1 MVIPLSD
8 QGSRSVSGCARA
20 LTRHRVSAA
29 GDGNLR
35 RAPMLRDVQAGR
47 SDLERAAQA
56 LATRLPEPLGVLARL
71 AYNYRW
77 AWDPDGPAVFEAV
90 DADRWERVAEN
101 PVRLLQEAATDRLL
115 AAAENADL
123 LARAAALEQ
132 RVHADLARPR
142 REEITTPERP
152 IAYFSAEY
160 GFHGSFPIYSG
171 GLGALAG
178 DILKEASDRAWPL
191 VAVGLLYRDGYFRQR
206 IDAGGWQHE
215 YWVDTDPDRLPTAL
229 VTGDDGEPI
238 TITVPIGEIEVTAQI
253 WRVDIGG
260 IPLFLLDAERPENTQ
275 TARWITS
282 RLYIGD
288 EDTRLAQYM
297 LLGIGG
303 VRALEAMKIEP
314 GLVHLNEG
322 HAAFVSLELARRE
335 YSGNGSLSPA
345 LEIARRRTV
354 FTTHT
359 PVPAGNDTYPASQV
373 ADTLAHIAGTL
384 GVGAEEIISLGRT
397 TPEKT
402 AEPFGVT
409 QFALRT
415 SRAANGVSRRHG
427 EVAREMWNPMWADK
441 TVDDVPITY
450 VTNGV
455 HVPTWLGRPMWAL
468 LDRHLGDGWLD
479 RATDPATWAPV
490 DDIPAKELWEVRKQ
504 QKAQLIEYVRH
515 RAVVD
520 RLARDEPAPYA
531 EAAAN
536 FEPEVL
542 TVGFA
547 RRLAT
552 YKRLNLL
559 LQDVER
565 AIRIVAGDR
574 PVQVLLAGKA
584 HPRDD
589 NGKKLVQ
596 GLFAMKHAPGFA
608 TRVAYLD
615 DYDLGMAAPLVRGCD
630 VWINL
635 PRPPLE
641 ASGTSGM
648 KNVMNGG
655 LQLSVLD
662 GWWAEGY
669 DDHNGWALSGDVDH
683 DHGAQD
689 ARHAHELFRLLEEE
703 VAPEFYNT
711 GEDGIPLDWVARVRR
726 SLRTLGP
733 MFGAGRMLEDY
744 EQKVYKA

>member
-1 MVIPLSD
+1 
-8 QGSRSVSGCARA
+8 
-20 LTRHRVSAA
+20 
-29 GDGNLR
+29 
-35 RAPMLRDVQAGR
+35 MLAHVQAGSR
-47 SDLERAAQA
+47 DLERAADA
-56 LATRLPEPLGVLARL
+56 LATRLPEPLGVLARI

-77 AWDPDGPAVFEAV
+77 AWDPDGPDVFRSV
-90 DADRWERVAEN
+90 DPDRWDRVAEN
-101 PVRLLQEAATDRLL
+101 PVKFLQEANTARLIAASTDDELL
-115 AAAENADL
+115 G
-123 LARAAALEQ
+123 RAAALEE
-132 RVHADLARPR
+132 RISADLARPVHDAVASS
-142 REEITTPERP
+142 ERP

-191 VAVGLLYRDGYFRQR
+191 VGIGLLYRNGYFRQR
-206 IDAGGWQHE
+206 IDNRGWQHE
-215 YWVDTDPDRLPTAL
+215 YWVDTDPERLPTAL
-229 VTGDDGEPI
+229 VTSEDGTPI
-238 TITVPIGEIEVTAQI
+238 TITVTVGEEEVVAQI
-253 WRVDIGG
+253 WRTDVGRV
-260 IPLFLLDAERPENTQ
+260 PLFLLDADRPENSES
-275 TARWITS
+275 ARWITS

-297 LLGIGG
+297 LLGVGG
-303 VRALEAMKIEP
+303 VRALEAMNIEP
-314 GLVHLNEG
+314 SIVHLNEG
-322 HAAFVSLELARRE
+322 HAAFVSLELARV
-335 YSGNGSLSPA
+335 SGNGSLSAA
-345 LEIARRRTV
+345 LGIAQKRTV

-359 PVPAGNDTYPASQV
+359 PVPAGNDTYPAAQV
-373 ADTLAHIAGTL
+373 EGVLKHIAGTL
-384 GVGAEEIISLGRT
+384 GGDAAEIISLGRT
-397 TPEKT
+397 NPNEE

-427 EVAREMWNPMWADK
+427 EVAREMWHAMWPDRP
-441 TVDDVPITY
+441 VESVPITH

-455 HVPTWLGRPMWAL
+455 HIPTWLGHPMWEL
-468 LDRHLGDGWLD
+468 LNRHLGEDWLD
-479 RATDPATWAPV
+479 RATDTATWAPV
-490 DDIPAKELWEVRKQ
+490 DDIPAKEIWAVRNQ
-504 QKAQLIEYVRH
+504 QRAELIEYVRH
-515 RAVVD
+515 RAVFD
-520 RLARDEPAPYA
+520 RLARDEPRPYA
-531 EAAAN
+531 EAAYS
-536 FEPEVL
+536 FDPDVL

-559 LQDVER
+559 LADFER
-565 AIRIVAGDR
+565 AMKIVNDTER
-574 PVQVLLAGKA
+574 PIQVLLAGKA

-589 NGKKLVQ
+589 AGKRLVE
-596 GLFAMKHAPGFA
+596 GLFQAKHAPGFA

-615 DYDLGMAAPLVRGCD
+615 DYDLRMAAHLVRGCD

-648 KNVMNGG
+648 KNVVNGG

-669 DDHNGWALSGDVDH
+669 DGGNGWALSGDVDH

-689 ARHAHELFRLLEEE
+689 ARHAHELMRLLEEE
-703 VAPEFYNT
+703 IAPEFYRRGN
-711 GEDGIPLDWVARVRR
+711 DGIARDWVARVRR

-744 EQKVYKA
+744 ETKLYT

>member
-1 MVIPLSD
+1 
-8 QGSRSVSGCARA
+8 
-20 LTRHRVSAA
+20 
-29 GDGNLR
+29 
-35 RAPMLRDVQAGR
+35 MLAHVQAGSR
-47 SDLERAAQA
+47 DLERAAEA
-56 LATRLPEPLGVLARL
+56 LATRLPEPLGVLARI

-77 AWDPDGPAVFEAV
+77 AWDPDGPDLFRSI

-101 PVRLLQEAATDRLL
+101 PVKFLQEANTARLN
-115 AAAENADL
+115 AAAGDDAL
-123 LARAAALEQ
+123 LGRAAALEA
-132 RVHADLARPR
+132 RINADLARPVHD
-142 REEITTPERP
+142 TVASGERP

-191 VAVGLLYRDGYFRQR
+191 VGIGLLYRNGYFRQR
-206 IDAGGWQHE
+206 IDNKGWQHE
-215 YWVDTDPDRLPTAL
+215 YWVDTDPDRLPAAL
-229 VTGDDGEPI
+229 VTGEDGTPLTVSV
-238 TITVPIGEIEVTAQI
+238 TIGDNDVVAQI
-253 WRVDIGG
+253 WRTDIGRV
-260 IPLFLLDAERPENTQ
+260 PLFLLDADRPENSE

-288 EDTRLAQYM
+288 EDTRLAQYL

-303 VRALEAMKIEP
+303 VRALEAMGIEP
-314 GLVHLNEG
+314 SIVHLNEG

-335 YSGNGSLSPA
+335 YSGNGSLAAA
-345 LEIARRRTV
+345 LEIAQKRTV

-359 PVPAGNDTYPASQV
+359 PVPAGNDTYPATQV
-373 ADTLAHIAGTL
+373 ADVLEHMAGTL
-384 GVGAEEIISLGRT
+384 GVDAAEIIGLGRT
-397 TPEKT
+397 NPSEE

-427 EVAREMWNPMWADK
+427 EVAREMWQAMWPEK
-441 TVDDVPITY
+441 TVDEVPITY

-455 HVPTWLGRPMWAL
+455 HIPTWIGQPMWDL
-468 LDRHLGDGWLD
+468 LNRHLGEDWLD

-490 DDIPAKELWEVRKQ
+490 DDIPAKELWDVRTAQ
-504 QKAQLIEYVRH
+504 RAQLIEYVRE

-520 RLARDEPAPYA
+520 RLARDESRAYA
-531 EAAAN
+531 EAAAS
-536 FEPEVL
+536 FDPDVL

-552 YKRLNLL
+552 YKRLDLL
-559 LQDVER
+559 LSDVER
-565 AIRIVAGDR
+565 AIRVVAGDR
-574 PVQVLLAGKA
+574 PIQVLLAGKA

-589 NGKKLVQ
+589 GGKRLVQ
-596 GLFAMKHAPGFA
+596 GLFTSKNAPGFA
-608 TRVAYLD
+608 ERIAYLN
-615 DYDLGMAAPLVRGCD
+615 DYDLRMAAWLVRGCD

-648 KNVMNGG
+648 KNVMKGG
-655 LQLSVLD
+655 PPLSGLD

-669 DDHNGWALSGDVDH
+669 DGHNGWALSGDVDH
-683 DHGAQD
+683 DHGPQD

-703 VAPEFYNT
+703 VAPEFYRSS
-711 GEDGIPLDWVARVRR
+711 GDGIPRDWVARIRR

-733 MFGAGRMLEDY
+733 EFGAGRMLEDY
-744 EQKVYKA
+744 EQKVYKTGL

>member
-1 MVIPLSD
+1 
-8 QGSRSVSGCARA
+8 
-20 LTRHRVSAA
+20 
-29 GDGNLR
+29 
-35 RAPMLRDVQAGR
+35 MLAHVQAGSR
-47 SDLERAAQA
+47 DLERAAEA
-56 LATRLPEPLGVLARL
+56 LATRLPEPLSVLARL

-77 AWDPDGPAVFEAV
+77 AWDPDGPDVFRDV
-90 DADRWERVAEN
+90 DPDRWERVAEN
-101 PVRLLQEAATDRLL
+101 PVKLLQEANAQRLID
-115 AAAENADL
+115 AANDAAL
-123 LARAAALEQ
+123 LARAHALEERVQAALN
-132 RVHADLARPR
+132 RPSH
-142 REEITTPERP
+142 EGPATDERP

-160 GFHGSFPIYSG
+160 GWHVSFPIYSG

-191 VAVGLLYRDGYFRQR
+191 TAIGLLYRNGYFRQR
-206 IDAGGWQHE
+206 IDRHGWQHE
-215 YWVDTDPDRLPTAL
+215 YWVDTDPDRLPAAL
-229 VTGDDGEPI
+229 VTGDDGQPI
-238 TITVPIGEIEVTAQI
+238 TISVTVGDLEVVAQI
-253 WRVDIGG
+253 WRTNVGRV
-260 IPLFLLDAERPENTQ
+260 PLYLLDADRPENSE

-282 RLYIGD
+282 
-288 EDTRLAQYM
+288 

-303 VRALEAMKIEP
+303 VRALEAMGIEP
-314 GLVHLNEG
+314 SIVHLNEG

-335 YSGNGSLSPA
+335 YSGNGSLKAA
-345 LEIARRRTV
+345 LEVARKRTI

-373 ADTLAHIAGTL
+373 EGVLKHMAGTL
-384 GVGAEEIISLGRT
+384 GVEPAEIIRLGRT
-397 TPEKT
+397 NPAEE

-427 EVAREMWNPMWADK
+427 EVAREMWHPMWADK
-441 TVDDVPITY
+441 AVDDVPITY

-455 HVPTWLGRPMWAL
+455 HIPTWLGKPIWSL
-468 LDRHLGDGWLD
+468 LDRHLGEGWLD

-490 DDIPAKELWEVRKQ
+490 DDIPAKEIWAVRTQ
-504 QKAQLIEYVRH
+504 QRAELIEYVRH

-536 FEPEVL
+536 FDPDVL

-565 AIRIVAGDR
+565 AMRIVAGDR

-589 NGKKLVQ
+589 NGKKLVE
-596 GLFAMKHAPGFA
+596 GLFHMKNAPGFA
-608 TRVAYLD
+608 NRVAYLD
-615 DYDLGMAAPLVRGCD
+615 DYDLRMAAHLVRGCD

-662 GWWAEGY
+662 GWWDEGY
-669 DDHNGWALSGDVDH
+669 DKGNGWALSGEVDH

-689 ARHAHELFRLLEEE
+689 ARHAHELFRLLEED
-703 VAPEFYNT
+703 VAPEFYNA
-711 GEDGIPLDWVARVRR
+711 GADGIPRDWVARIRR

-744 EQKVYKA
+744 ERKVYG

>member
-1 MVIPLSD
+1 
-8 QGSRSVSGCARA
+8 
-20 LTRHRVSAA
+20 
-29 GDGNLR
+29 
-35 RAPMLRDVQAGR
+35 MLAHVQAGSR
-47 SDLERAAQA
+47 DLGRAAEA
-56 LATRLPEPLGVLARL
+56 LATRLPESLGVFARL

-77 AWDPDGPAVFEAV
+77 AWDPDGPAVFRDLDPE
-90 DADRWERVAEN
+90 RWDKVAEN
-101 PVRLLQEAATDRLL
+101 PVKQLQEASTAGLQ
-115 AAAENADL
+115 AAAQNTEL
-123 LARAAALEQ
+123 LERAAAVEA
-132 RVHADLARPR
+132 RVRADLDRPAHDGPA
-142 REEITTPERP
+142 TPDRP

-191 VAVGLLYRDGYFRQR
+191 VAIGLLYRHGYFRQR
-206 IDAGGWQHE
+206 IDNRGWQHE
-215 YWVDTDPDRLPTAL
+215 YWVDTDPDRLPAAL

-238 TITVPIGEIEVTAQI
+238 TVTVTIADTEVVAQI
-253 WRVDIGG
+253 WRVDVGRV
-260 IPLFLLDAERPENTQ
+260 PLFLLDADRPENSQ
-275 TARWITS
+275 SARWITS

-303 VRALEAMKIEP
+303 VRALEAMGIEP
-314 GLVHLNEG
+314 SIVHLNEG

-335 YSGNGSLSPA
+335 YSGTGALGPA
-345 LEIARRRTV
+345 LEIAKQRTV

-359 PVPAGNDTYPASQV
+359 PVPAGNDTYPAHQV
-373 ADTLAHIAGTL
+373 EAVLAHIAGTL
-384 GVGAEEIISLGRT
+384 GVDASEIITLGRT
-397 TPEKT
+397 NPAEQ

-427 EVAREMWNPMWADK
+427 EVAREMWHPMWPD
-441 TVDDVPITY
+441 TGVDDVPITY

-455 HVPTWLGRPMWAL
+455 HIPTWLGKPIWNL
-468 LDRHLGDGWLD
+468 LNRHLGEDWLD
-479 RATDPATWAPV
+479 RATDPATWALV
-490 DDIPAKELWEVRKQ
+490 DDIPAKELWEVRNQ
-504 QKAQLIEYVRH
+504 QRAELIEYVRE
-515 RAVVD
+515 RAVAD
-520 RLARDEPAPYA
+520 RLARDESMPYA
-531 EAAAN
+531 QAAAS
-536 FEPEVL
+536 FDPDVL
-542 TVGFA
+542 TLGFA

-565 AIRIVAGDR
+565 AIRILGGDR

-589 NGKKLVQ
+589 AGKALVQ
-596 GLFAMKHAPGFA
+596 GLFSMKHAPGIA
-608 TRVAYLD
+608 GRVAYLD
-615 DYDLGMAAPLVRGCD
+615 DYDLRMAAHLVRGCD

-648 KNVMNGG
+648 KNVVNGG

-669 DDHNGWALSGDVDH
+669 DGGNGWALSGDVDH

-689 ARHAHELFRLLEEE
+689 ARHAHELFRLIEEE
-703 VAPEFYNT
+703 VAPEFYRASA
-711 GEDGIPLDWVARVRR
+711 DGIPRDWVARIRR

-733 MFGAGRMLEDY
+733 AFGAGRMLEDY
-744 EQKVYKA
+744 ERKVYT

>member
-1 MVIPLSD
+1 
-8 QGSRSVSGCARA
+8 
-20 LTRHRVSAA
+20 
-29 GDGNLR
+29 
-35 RAPMLRDVQAGR
+35 MLAHVQAGSR
-47 SDLERAAQA
+47 DLERAAEA
-56 LATRLPEPLGVLARL
+56 LASRLPEELAVYARL

-77 AWDPDGPAVFEAV
+77 AWDPDGPAVFR
-90 DADRWERVAEN
+90 DLDPDRWEKVAEN
-101 PVRLLQEAATDRLL
+101 PVKQLQEASTAGLQAATQD
-115 AAAENADL
+115 ESL
-123 LARAAALEQ
+123 LARAQALEERIQ
-132 RVHADLARPR
+132 ADLARP
-142 REEITTPERP
+142 THDGPASDDRP

-191 VAVGLLYRDGYFRQR
+191 AAIGLLYRNGYFRQR

-215 YWVDTDPDRLPTAL
+215 YWVDTDPDRVPTAL
-229 VTGDDGEPI
+229 VTGEDGEPI
-238 TITVPIGEIEVTAQI
+238 TVTVPVGDVEVVCQI
-253 WRVDIGG
+253 WRTDVGR
-260 IPLFLLDAERPENTQ
+260 IPLYLLDADQPENSE

-303 VRALEAMKIEP
+303 VRALEALGIEP
-314 GLVHLNEG
+314 SLVHLNEG

-335 YSGNGSLSPA
+335 YSGNGSLSGA

-359 PVPAGNDTYPASQV
+359 PVPAGNDTYPTHQV
-373 ADTLAHIAGTL
+373 EEVLSHIAGTL
-384 GVGAEEIISLGRT
+384 GVAPAEIISLGRT
-397 TPEKT
+397 NPDEE

-427 EVAREMWNPMWADK
+427 EVAREMWHAMWADK
-441 TVDDVPITY
+441 DVEDVPITH

-455 HVPTWLGRPMWAL
+455 YIPTWLGKPIWQL
-468 LDRHLGDGWLD
+468 LDRHLGEDWLD
-479 RATDPATWAPV
+479 RATDPATWAAV
-490 DDIPAKELWEVRKQ
+490 DDIPAQQLWAVRTEQ
-504 QKAQLIEYVRH
+504 RAELIEYVRH

-531 EAAAN
+531 EAAAA
-536 FEPEVL
+536 FDPEVL

-565 AIRIVAGDR
+565 AMRIVAGDR

-589 NGKKLVQ
+589 GGKRLVHE
-596 GLFAMKHAPGFA
+596 LFSSKHAPGFA
-608 TRVAYLD
+608 GRVAYLD
-615 DYDLGMAAPLVRGCD
+615 DYDLRMAAHLVRGCD

-662 GWWAEGY
+662 GWWAEGF
-669 DDHNGWALSGDVDH
+669 DGHNGWSLSGDVDH
-683 DHGAQD
+683 VHGAQD

-703 VAPEFYNT
+703 VAPEFYRSS
-711 GEDGIPLDWVARVRR
+711 GDGIPRDWVARIRR

-733 MFGAGRMLEDY
+733 EFGAGRMLEDY
-744 EQKVYKA
+744 EAKVYK

>member
-1 MVIPLSD
+1 MLAHVHA
-8 QGSRSVSGCARA
+8 GSR
-20 LTRHRVSAA
+20 
-29 GDGNLR
+29 
-35 RAPMLRDVQAGR
+35 
-47 SDLERAAQA
+47 DLERAAEA
-56 LATRLPEPLGVLARL
+56 LATRLPEPLSVLARL

-77 AWDPDGPAVFEAV
+77 AWDPDGPAAFRDV
-90 DADRWERVAEN
+90 DPDRWERVAEN
-101 PVRLLQEAATDRLL
+101 PVKLLQEANAQRLSE
-115 AAAENADL
+115 AAGDEAL
-123 LARAAALEQ
+123 LARARALEE
-132 RVHADLARPR
+132 RVLADLRRPSHDGPA
-142 REEITTPERP
+142 TDDRP

-160 GFHGSFPIYSG
+160 GWHVSFPIYSG

-191 VAVGLLYRDGYFRQR
+191 TAIGLLYRNGYFRQR
-206 IDAGGWQHE
+206 IDRNGWQHE
-215 YWVDTDPDRLPTAL
+215 YWVDTDPDRLPAAL
-229 VTGDDGEPI
+229 VTGDDGQPI
-238 TITVPIGEIEVTAQI
+238 TIEVTVGDVNVVAQI
-253 WRVDIGG
+253 WRTNVGRV
-260 IPLFLLDAERPENTQ
+260 PLFLLDADRPENSE

-288 EDTRLAQYM
+288 EDTRLAQYL

-303 VRALEAMKIEP
+303 VRALEAMGIEP
-314 GLVHLNEG
+314 SIVHLNEG

-335 YSGNGSLSPA
+335 YSGNGSLNAA
-345 LEIARRRTV
+345 LEVAKQRTV

-359 PVPAGNDTYPASQV
+359 PVPAGNDTYPAHQV
-373 ADTLAHIAGTL
+373 EGVLGHMAGTL
-384 GVGAEEIISLGRT
+384 GVEASEIISLGRT
-397 TPEKT
+397 NPSEE

-427 EVAREMWNPMWADK
+427 EVAREMWHPMWADK
-441 TVDDVPITY
+441 AVDDVPITY

-455 HVPTWLGRPMWAL
+455 HIPTWLGQPIWQL
-468 LDRHLGDGWLD
+468 LDRHLGADWLD

>member
-1 MVIPLSD
+1 
-8 QGSRSVSGCARA
+8 
-20 LTRHRVSAA
+20 
-29 GDGNLR
+29 
-35 RAPMLRDVQAGR
+35 MLRGVQAGR

-56 LATRLPEPLGVLARL
+56 LATRLPEPLGILARL

-115 AAAENADL
+115 AAASDQEL
-123 LARAAALEQ
+123 LARAAALEE
-132 RVHADLARPR
+132 RVAADLARPR
-142 REEITTPERP
+142 RDEITTPERP

-215 YWVDTDPDRLPTAL
+215 YWVDTDPDRLPAAL
-229 VTGDDGEPI
+229 VTGDDGEPV
-238 TITVPIGEIEVTAQI
+238 TISVPIADYEVTAQI
-253 WRVDIGG
+253 WRVDVGG
-260 IPLFLLDAERPENTQ
+260 IPLYLLDAERPENTQ
-275 TARWITS
+275 TAKWITS

-303 VRALEAMKIEP
+303 VRALEAIGIEP

-335 YSGNGSLSPA
+335 YSGNGALSAA
-345 LEIARRRTV
+345 LEIARKRTI

-384 GVGAEEIISLGRT
+384 GVEAEEIISLGRT
-397 TPEKT
+397 NPEEG

-427 EVAREMWNPMWADK
+427 EVAREMWNPMWAERE
-441 TVDDVPITY
+441 VDDVPITH

-455 HVPTWLGRPMWAL
+455 HIPTWLGKPMWQL
-468 LDRHLGDGWLD
+468 LDRHLGADWLD

-490 DDIPAKELWEVRKQ
+490 DDIPAKELWDVRKQ

-596 GLFAMKHAPGFA
+596 GLFTVKHAAGFA
-608 TRVAYLD
+608 DRVAYLD
-615 DYDLGMAAPLVRGCD
+615 DYDLGMAAHLVRGCD

-669 DDHNGWALSGDVDH
+669 EEGNGWALSGDVEH
-683 DHGAQD
+683 DQGAQGP
-689 ARHAHELFRLLEEE
+689 RHAHEFFRLLEEE
-703 VAPEFYNT
+703 VAPEFYRS
-711 GEDGIPLDWVARVRR
+711 GEDGIPLEWVTRIRR

-733 MFGAGRMLEDY
+733 EFGAGRMLEDY
-744 EQKVYKA
+744 ERKVYGP

>member
-1 MVIPLSD
+1 M
-8 QGSRSVSGCARA
+8 
-20 LTRHRVSAA
+20 
-29 GDGNLR
+29 
-35 RAPMLRDVQAGR
+35 
-47 SDLERAAQA
+47 
-56 LATRLPEPLGVLARL
+56 LARL

-77 AWDPDGPAVFEAV
+77 AWDPDGPDVFRTV

-101 PVRLLQEAATDRLL
+101 PVKLLQEAAAERLV
-115 AAAENADL
+115 AASQDKAL
-123 LARAAALEQ
+123 LARAAALEE
-132 RVHADLARPR
+132 RVSADLARPAH
-142 REEITTPERP
+142 EGPASPERP

-191 VAVGLLYRDGYFRQR
+191 AAIGLLYRNGYFRQR

-215 YWVDTDPDRLPTAL
+215 YWVDTDPDRLPAAL
-229 VTGDDGEPI
+229 VTGDDDEPI
-238 TITVPIGEIEVTAQI
+238 TVTVPVGDVQVVAQI
-253 WRVDIGG
+253 WRTDVGRV
-260 IPLFLLDAERPENTQ
+260 PLYLLDADRPENSE

-303 VRALEAMKIEP
+303 VRALEAIGIEP
-314 GLVHLNEG
+314 SIVHLNEG

-335 YSGNGSLSPA
+335 SSGNGSLTAA

-359 PVPAGNDTYPASQV
+359 PVPAGNDTYPAHQV
-373 ADTLAHIAGTL
+373 ADVLEHIAGTL
-384 GVGAEEIISLGRT
+384 GVTPDEIIRLGRT
-397 TPEKT
+397 NPEEE

-427 EVAREMWNPMWADK
+427 EVAREMWHAMWTDHE
-441 TVDDVPITY
+441 VDDVPITH

-455 HVPTWLGRPMWAL
+455 HIPTWLGQPIWEL
-468 LDRHLGDGWLD
+468 LNRHLGEDWLD

-490 DDIPAKELWEVRKQ
+490 DDIPAKEIWDVRRAQ
-504 QKAQLIEYVRH
+504 REQLIEYVRH

-520 RLARDEPAPYA
+520 RLARDEPRGYA
-531 EAAAN
+531 EAAGA
-536 FEPEVL
+536 FSPDVL

-565 AIRIVAGDR
+565 AMRVVAGDR

-584 HPRDD
+584 HPRDEA
-589 NGKKLVQ
+589 GKRLVE
-596 GLFAMKHAPGFA
+596 GLFRMKNAPGFA
-608 TRVAYLD
+608 ARVAYLD
-615 DYDLGMAAPLVRGCD
+615 DYDLRMAAQLVRGCD

-648 KNVMNGG
+648 KNVVNGG

-669 DDHNGWALSGDVDH
+669 DGGNGWALSGDVDH

-689 ARHAHELFRLLEEE
+689 ARHSHELFRLLEEE
-703 VAPEFYNT
+703 VAPEFYRT
-711 GEDGIPLDWVARVRR
+711 GADGIARDWVARIRR

-733 MFGAGRMLEDY
+733 EFGAGRMLEDY
-744 EQKVYKA
+744 ERKVYGP

>member
-1 MVIPLSD
+1 
-8 QGSRSVSGCARA
+8 
-20 LTRHRVSAA
+20 
-29 GDGNLR
+29 
-35 RAPMLRDVQAGR
+35 MLAHVQAGTR
-47 SDLERAAQA
+47 DLERAAEA
-56 LATRLPEPLGVLARL
+56 LASRLPDPLGVFARL

-77 AWDPDGPAVFEAV
+77 SWDPDGPDVFRAI
-90 DADRWERVAEN
+90 DPDRWERVAEN
-101 PVRLLQEAATDRLL
+101 PVKLLQEAGAQRLTD
-115 AAAENADL
+115 AANDGAL
-123 LARAAALEQ
+123 LARAHALHERIQ
-132 RVHADLARPR
+132 ADLARPSHNGPA
-142 REEITTPERP
+142 TDERP

-160 GFHGSFPIYSG
+160 GFHVSFPIYSG

-191 VAVGLLYRDGYFRQR
+191 VAIGLLYRNGYFRQR
-206 IDAGGWQHE
+206 IDRHGWQHE
-215 YWVDTDPDRLPTAL
+215 YWVDTDPDRLPAAL
-229 VTGDDGEPI
+229 VTNGDGTPVTVSV
-238 TITVPIGEIEVTAQI
+238 TIGDTEVVAQI
-253 WRVDIGG
+253 WRTDVGR
-260 IPLFLLDAERPENTQ
+260 IPLFLLDADRPENSE

-288 EDTRLAQYM
+288 EDIRLSQYM

-303 VRALEAMKIEP
+303 VRALEAMGIEP
-314 GLVHLNEG
+314 SIVHLNEG
-322 HAAFVSLELARRE
+322 HAAFVSLELARRA
-335 YSGNGSLSPA
+335 YSGNGALAPA
-345 LEIARRRTV
+345 LEIASKRTV

-359 PVPAGNDTYPASQV
+359 PVPAGNDTYPAHQV
-373 ADTLAHIAGTL
+373 EGVLKHMAGTL
-384 GVGAEEIISLGRT
+384 GVDPAEIISLGRT
-397 TPEKT
+397 NPAEE

-415 SRAANGVSRRHG
+415 SRAANGVSKRHG
-427 EVAREMWNPMWADK
+427 EVAREMWHAMWADK
-441 TVDDVPITY
+441 SVDEVPITH

-455 HVPTWLGRPMWAL
+455 HIPTWLGKPIWQL
-468 LDRHLGDGWLD
+468 LDRHIGEDWLE
-479 RATDPATWAPV
+479 RATDPATWAAV
-490 DDIPAKELWEVRKQ
+490 DDIPAKEIWDVRTEQ
-504 QKAQLIEYVRH
+504 RRELIEYVRH

-520 RLARDEPAPYA
+520 RLARDEPAAYA
-531 EAAAN
+531 EAAAA
-536 FEPEVL
+536 FDPDVL

-565 AIRIVAGDR
+565 AIRIVGGDR

-596 GLFAMKHAPGFA
+596 GLFSMKHAPGFA
-608 TRVAYLD
+608 ARVAYLD
-615 DYDLGMAAPLVRGCD
+615 DYDLRMAAHLVRGCD

-669 DDHNGWALSGDVDH
+669 DTGNGWALSGDVDH

-703 VAPEFYNT
+703 VAPEFYRV
-711 GEDGIPLDWVARVRR
+711 GADGIPRDWVARIRR

-733 MFGAGRMLEDY
+733 MFGAGRMLADY
-744 EQKVYKA
+744 ESKVYT

>member
-1 MVIPLSD
+1 MS
-8 QGSRSVSGCARA
+8 SR
-20 LTRHRVSAA
+20 
-29 GDGNLR
+29 
-35 RAPMLRDVQAGR
+35 PMLPGVQAGR
-47 SDLERAAQA
+47 RDLERAAEA
-56 LATRLPEPLGVLARL
+56 LATRLPESLGVLAQV

-77 AWDPDGPAVFEAV
+77 AWDPDGPDVFRDI
-90 DADRWERVAEN
+90 DADRWERVSEN
-101 PVRLLQEAATDRLL
+101 PVKLLQEANAENLRRAATD
-115 AAAENADL
+115 AAFLERAHALKERIDADL
-123 LARAAALEQ
+123 GRPAHTKAATA
-132 RVHADLARPR
+132 
-142 REEITTPERP
+142 ERP

-191 VAVGLLYRDGYFRQR
+191 VAVGLLYREGYFRQR
-206 IDAGGWQHE
+206 IDGGGWQHE

-238 TITVPIGEIEVTAQI
+238 TISVPIGELEVTAQI

-260 IPLFLLDAERPENTQ
+260 IPLDLLDAERPENSQ

-297 LLGIGG
+297 LLGVGG
-303 VRALEAMKIEP
+303 VRALEAMGIEP

-322 HAAFVSLELARRE
+322 HAAFVSLELARRN
-335 YSGNGSLSPA
+335 YSGHGSLSAA
-345 LEIARRRTV
+345 LEIGRKQTI

-359 PVPAGNDTYPASQV
+359 PVPAGNDTYPAQQV

-384 GVGAEEIISLGRT
+384 GVEAEEIIALGRT
-397 TPEKT
+397 NPEEG

-427 EVAREMWNPMWADK
+427 EVAREMWQAMWPDRA
-441 TVDDVPITY
+441 VDDVPITY

-455 HVPTWLGRPMWAL
+455 HIPTWLGQPMWEL
-468 LDRHLGDGWLD
+468 LNRHLGEDWLD

-490 DDIPAKELWEVRKQ
+490 DDIPAKELWDVRTAQ
-504 QKAQLIEYVRH
+504 RVQLIEYVRH
-515 RAVVD
+515 RAVAD
-520 RLARDEPAPYA
+520 RLARDEARPYA
-531 EAAAN
+531 EAAAAFDPN
-536 FEPEVL
+536 VL
-542 TVGFA
+542 TIGFA

-559 LQDVER
+559 MQDVER
-565 AIRIVAGDR
+565 AMRVVAGDR
-574 PVQVLLAGKA
+574 PIQVLIAGKA
-584 HPRDD
+584 HPRDEG
-589 NGKKLVQ
+589 GKRLVQ
-596 GLFAMKHAPGFA
+596 ELFRSKNAPGFA
-608 TRVAYLD
+608 DRVAYLN
-615 DYDLGMAAPLVRGCD
+615 DYDLRMAAWLVRGCD

-662 GWWAEGY
+662 GWWAEGA
-669 DDHNGWALSGDVDH
+669 DGHNGWSLSGDVDH

-689 ARHAHELFRLLEEE
+689 ARPAHEVFRLLEAGGAAG
-703 VAPEFYNT
+703 VYRPS
-711 GEDGIPLDWVARVRR
+711 GDGIPRDWGARIRL

-733 MFGAGRMLEDY
+733 AFGAGRMLED
-744 EQKVYKA
+744 

>member
-1 MVIPLSD
+1 VHP
-8 QGSRSVSGCARA
+8 G
-20 LTRHRVSAA
+20 
-29 GDGNLR
+29 R
-35 RAPMLRDVQAGR
+35 RDI
-47 SDLERAAQA
+47 ERAAAA
-56 LATRLPEPLGVLARL
+56 LATRLPEPLAVFARL

-77 AWDPDGPAVFEAV
+77 AWDPEGPELFAAI
-90 DADRWERVAEN
+90 DADRWGRVNQN
-101 PVRLLQEAATDRLL
+101 PVRLLQEAATARLQS
-115 AAAENADL
+115 AASDVDL
-123 LARAAALEQ
+123 LARAAVLEQ
-132 RVHADLARPR
+132 RIQADLARPAHTAV
-142 REEITTPERP
+142 TTPERP

-160 GFHGSFPIYSG
+160 GFHCSFPIYSG

-191 VAVGLLYRDGYFRQR
+191 AAIGLLYRHGYFRQR

-215 YWVDTDPDRLPTAL
+215 YWVDTDPDRMPAAL
-229 VTGDDGEPI
+229 VTSADGTPI
-238 TITVPIGEIEVTAQI
+238 TITVPIRGEEVVAQI
-253 WRVDIGG
+253 WRVEVGRV
-260 IPLFLLDAERPENTQ
+260 PLFLLDAERPENSHV
-275 TARWITS
+275 ARWITS

-288 EDTRLAQYM
+288 EDMRLAQYM

-303 VRALEAMKIEP
+303 VRALEALGIEP
-314 GLVHLNEG
+314 GIVHLNEG

-335 YSGNGSLSPA
+335 SSGNGALQSA
-345 LEIARRRTV
+345 LEIAKRRTV

-359 PVPAGNDTYPASQV
+359 PVPAGNDTYPAQQV

-384 GVGAEEIISLGRT
+384 GVAADEIISLGRT
-397 TPEKT
+397 NPAEQ

-415 SRAANGVSRRHG
+415 SRAANAVSRRHG
-427 EVAREMWNPMWADK
+427 EVAREMWQPMWSDLP
-441 TVDDVPITY
+441 VDDVPITH

-455 HVPTWLGRPMWAL
+455 HIPTWLGPAMWEL
-468 LDRHLGDGWLD
+468 LDRHLGAGWLD

-490 DDIPAKELWEVRKQ
+490 DDIPAAELWEVRKTQ
-504 QKAQLIEYVRH
+504 RAQLVDYVRR

-520 RLARDEPAPYA
+520 RLARDEPRAYA
-531 EAAAN
+531 EAAAA
-536 FEPEVL
+536 FDPDVL
-542 TVGFA
+542 TLGFA

-565 AIRIVAGDR
+565 GMRIVAGDR
-574 PVQVLLAGKA
+574 PVQLLLAGKA
-584 HPRDD
+584 HPRDEG
-589 NGKKLVQ
+589 GKRLVQ
-596 GLFAMKHAPGFA
+596 GLFGAKHAPGFA
-608 TRVAYLD
+608 DRVAYLD
-615 DYDLGMAAPLVRGCD
+615 DYDLNMAAWLVRGCD

-648 KNVMNGG
+648 KNAVNGG

-669 DDHNGWALSGDVDH
+669 DGGNGWALSGDVDH

-703 VAPEFYNT
+703 VAPEFYRV
-711 GEDGIPLDWVARVRR
+711 GADGIPHEWVARIRR

-733 MFGAGRMLEDY
+733 VFGAGRMLADY
-744 EQKVYKA
+744 ETKVYRG